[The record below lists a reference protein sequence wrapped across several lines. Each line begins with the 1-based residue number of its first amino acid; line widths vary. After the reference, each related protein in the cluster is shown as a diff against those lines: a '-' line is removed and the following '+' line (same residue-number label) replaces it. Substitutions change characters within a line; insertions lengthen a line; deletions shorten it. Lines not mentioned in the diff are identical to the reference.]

1 MCQHLQGAGPALP
14 RVTHPKAAH
23 ARRVYRKRIRAQ
35 EAGRRA
41 RPWCLG
47 LRPGFTSAD
56 LPEGINSA
64 RILPQQ
70 KPMLTNTCGWYKPG
84 QVPALGPTRVW
95 YAPTTSPLNNFKP
108 FFTLFSKF
116 FPSFL
121 HSTCS
126 LSVSRQYLAL
136 DEVYHPIR
144 PAFPSKP
151 TLWRELATRGRP
163 SQRRGSNPLWHPVP
177 GTDLYPAPHESA
189 PIDYNSED
197 SQLELFPVH
206 SPLLG
211 ESWLV
216 SFPPLSNMLKFGG

>member
-1 MCQHLQGAGPALP
+1 MTGVQTCALP
-14 RVTHPKAAH
+14 ICFPVTIP
-23 ARRVYRKRIRAQ
+23 
-35 EAGRRA
+35 
-41 RPWCLG
+41 
-47 LRPGFTSAD
+47 
-56 LPEGINSA
+56 
-64 RILPQQ
+64 
-70 KPMLTNTCGWYKPG
+70 
-84 QVPALGPTRVW
+84 
-95 YAPTTSPLNNFKP
+95 PLNNFKP

-136 DEVYHPIR
+136 DGVYHPIW

-151 TLWRELATRGRP
+151 TLWSTLTTHSRP

-177 GTDLYPAPHESA
+177 RTDFYPGLHKFA

-197 SQLELFPVH
+197 FRLELFPVH

-216 SFPPLSNMLKFGG
+216 SFPPLSDMLTHFVSPSDFYSIPDGTLFGNSFWSDDVF